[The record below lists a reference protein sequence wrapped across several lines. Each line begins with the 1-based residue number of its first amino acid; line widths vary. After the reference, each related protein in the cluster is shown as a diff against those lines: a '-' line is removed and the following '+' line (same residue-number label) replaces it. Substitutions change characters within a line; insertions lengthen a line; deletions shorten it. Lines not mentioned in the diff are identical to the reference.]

1 MMMIIAPGEGK
12 IYSAT
17 PTGIAGTQRSTNWVT
32 RARDRLSEPSRLWI
46 SRVEK
51 NLGMTCSR
59 WCASPGDHE
68 PEIAHAVDDA
78 SRHDDGAFGAEA
90 ARPGLL
96 ESNRSGI
103 EAGLPE

>member
-1 MMMIIAPGEGK
+1 MITAPGEGA
-12 IYSAT
+12 ILLGYT
-17 PTGIAGTQRSTNWVT
+17 DWVAGTQRSTNWVT
-32 RARDRLSEPSRLWI
+32 RARDRLSEPSRLWS

-68 PEIAHAVDDA
+68 PGVAHAVDNA
-78 SRHDDGAFGAEA
+78 PRHTMVRAVQKP
-90 ARPGLL
+90 PGLL